1 MGLELLRDTE
11 ILVAERIFP
20 ISVRRFKAVAGVVS
34 AWKALWKAKSRIHES
49 RYSQGWDIFTQRASE
64 KTPQG

>member
-20 ISVRRFKAVAGVVS
+20 ISVRRFKAVAGAVS

-49 RYSQGWDIFTQRASE
+49 R
-64 KTPQG
+64 